1 MAASFSLEMR
11 RRASSCTAD
20 ARERPGYYYSSPV
33 AADNKIYIASEE
45 GVVAVLAAG
54 EQLNVLARNK
64 LDGGIL
70 ATPAIVDG
78 KLYVRTESQCTRSP
92 HTATH

>member
-1 MAASFSLEMR
+1 
-11 RRASSCTAD
+11 
-20 ARERPGYYYSSPV
+20 V

-45 GVVAVLAAG
+45 GVVAVLDAG

-64 LDGGIL
+64 LDGDIL

-78 KLYVRTESQCTRSP
+78 KLYVRTESELYAFAAPAVR
-92 HTATH
+92 